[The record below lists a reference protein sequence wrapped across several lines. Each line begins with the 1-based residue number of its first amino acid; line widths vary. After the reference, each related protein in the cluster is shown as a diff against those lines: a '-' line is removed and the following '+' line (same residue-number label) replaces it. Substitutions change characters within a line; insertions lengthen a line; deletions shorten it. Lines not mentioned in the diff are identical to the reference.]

1 MYWARIAALDAYYNI
16 SETDNHYLQV
26 IQNLETSQ
34 MYAKQIAPSIEFQ
47 IGKMV
52 TILKTRDPKKIEPAY
67 LI

>member
-1 MYWARIAALDAYYNI
+1 
-16 SETDNHYLQV
+16 
-26 IQNLETSQ
+26 